1 MIKRIIVYTLLSFIF
16 GLLFYFLT
24 NKFLLSLLV
33 FLIYCAFFFVFYEIK
48 YRNYRVTIRK
58 TRECIQ
64 FINNFIITLSVN
76 NSIVTTFNVL
86 STSFSKELKEQVN
99 SINHL
104 NDEEKIIYLKNYFNS
119 SLYSVFVDL
128 LKQFIEDGGNIIN
141 NTHLL
146 IFDTRL
152 IEENLNDFLVISNKK
167 LFQFGLMWG
176 LCFIILLITKVAL
189 GNYYLKIQLMNY
201 YPYSLFL
208 FFILFLVFLYFILR
222 HYLDLNFINEEL
234 KDEKN
239 KKQNWISWL

>member
-1 MIKRIIVYTLLSFIF
+1 
-16 GLLFYFLT
+16 
-24 NKFLLSLLV
+24 
-33 FLIYCAFFFVFYEIK
+33 
-48 YRNYRVTIRK
+48 
-58 TRECIQ
+58 
-64 FINNFIITLSVN
+64 VN

-239 KKQNWISWL
+239 KKQN